1 MSTSGEL
8 PPVHD
13 LPPMEPP
20 VLVVGDVHLGPRS
33 PEVTEAFLAF
43 LDGLVGRVRHLVL
56 LGDLFDA
63 WVGDDQREE
72 PTVARVLAA
81 LGRVVASGTRVAF
94 QAGNR
99 DFLFRA
105 GPGLDVDHW
114 PDVVRTR
121 WGERTVVLT
130 HGDLLCTA
138 DVGYQRLRRVVRS
151 RGFGRAARLTP
162 RWVRRSVGKALRG
175 ASKRTTHRAPRGVLG
190 LDYAEA
196 RRWLEGLG
204 AQLLVAGHVH
214 TGVHH
219 RLLAAGGGEVI
230 VLRDWDRGGNAIRYD
245 ERGTQLVALE
255 AGRPVDIAVGG
266 GARSEG

>member
-1 MSTSGEL
+1 M
-8 PPVHD
+8 
-13 LPPMEPP
+13 
-20 VLVVGDVHLGPRS
+20 
-33 PEVTEAFLAF
+33 
-43 LDGLVGRVRHLVL
+43 
-56 LGDLFDA
+56 
-63 WVGDDQREE
+63 
-72 PTVARVLAA
+72 
-81 LGRVVASGTRVAF
+81 
-94 QAGNR
+94 
-99 DFLFRA
+99 
-105 GPGLDVDHW
+105 
-114 PDVVRTR
+114 
-121 WGERTVVLT
+121 
-130 HGDLLCTA
+130 
-138 DVGYQRLRRVVRS
+138 
-151 RGFGRAARLTP
+151 
-162 RWVRRSVGKALRG
+162 GKALRG

-219 RLLAAGGGEVI
+219 RLLAAGGGDVI

>member
-1 MSTSGEL
+1 MTGSTTL
-8 PPVHD
+8 PAIADVAPMQPPV
-13 LPPMEPP
+13 
-20 VLVVGDVHLGPRS
+20 VVVGDVHLGPGS
-33 PEVTEAFLAF
+33 PDVTSAFLVF
-43 LDGLVGRVRHLVL
+43 LEGLVGRVRHVVL

-63 WVGDDQREE
+63 WVGDDQRDE
-72 PTVARVLAA
+72 PAVAPVLDA
-81 LGRVVASGTRVAF
+81 LARVVAGGARVAF

-105 GPGLDVDHW
+105 GPDLALELW

-151 RGFGRAARLTP
+151 RGFGHAARLTP
-162 RWVRRSVGKALRG
+162 GWVRRGVGKALRG
-175 ASKRTTHRAPRGVLG
+175 ASRRTARRAPRGVLA

-196 RRWLEGLG
+196 RRWLEGFD
-204 AQLLVAGHVH
+204 ADLLVAGHVH

-219 RLLAAGGGEVI
+219 RLLAARGGEVI
-230 VLRDWDRGGNAIRYD
+230 VLRDWDRGANAICYD
-245 ERGTQLVALE
+245 DRGVRLVGFE
-255 AGRPVDIAVGG
+255 VGRPLGITVGG
-266 GARSEG
+266 AARGDG